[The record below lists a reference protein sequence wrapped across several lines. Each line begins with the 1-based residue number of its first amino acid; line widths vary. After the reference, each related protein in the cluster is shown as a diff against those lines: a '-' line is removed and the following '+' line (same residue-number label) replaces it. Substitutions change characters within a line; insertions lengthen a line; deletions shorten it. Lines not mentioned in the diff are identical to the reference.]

1 MDKGSNQMDRGSQED
16 HRTRE
21 PVREVESHRAKAVS
35 SGKRERGH
43 HSRKQRS
50 CSPQGNGVSGGGK
63 ERDIS
68 EGDAVKRRSNSH
80 NKALSLPRRLP
91 TGDPMLHHMMQ
102 FQSLEAHGTLFS
114 ESDSNA
120 ETTSPIVSTCD
131 EISESPEPPVVDRRA
146 PEHPS
151 DGVMHLQPHPASQTD
166 QLMQPVKA
174 SQTGH
179 RDGVRQKVVRER
191 KTSVERSDQVEHN
204 ERVQDH
210 SVSEERGLL
219 LCAVSYICTCIHIVS
234 VVKITNE
241 CVHMCECFVVP
252 LSHHNIRECLF
263 HHNV

>member
-1 MDKGSNQMDRGSQED
+1 MDKGSNQMNRGSQED

-21 PVREVESHRAKAVS
+21 PVREVGSHRAKAGS
-35 SGKRERGH
+35 SGKRDRGH

-50 CSPQGNGVSGGGK
+50 CSPQGNDVSVGGK

-102 FQSLEAHGTLFS
+102 FQSLEAHSTLFS

-131 EISESPEPPVVDRRA
+131 ETSESPELTVVDRRA

-151 DGVMHLQPHPASQTD
+151 DEHPADGVMHLQPHPVSQTD

-174 SQTGH
+174 GQTGH
-179 RDGVRQKVVRER
+179 RDGIRQKVVQER

-204 ERVQDH
+204 EIEQDH
-210 SVSEERGLL
+210 SISEERGSIH
-219 LCAVSYICTCIHIVS
+219 CAVSYIHMYMKKIVM
-234 VVKITNE
+234 VGPDKPAI
-241 CVHMCECFVVP
+241 P
-252 LSHHNIRECLF
+252 GQRLF
-263 HHNV
+263 RAS